1 MTRGAAHSLVSV
13 IVPVGARQTPL
24 GELYADYKAGLQR
37 LGAPYELIFVLD
49 GPQPAAE
56 SALTQLVAKGERI
69 TIVSLTRYFGEATAL
84 MIGFDHARGGIIVTL
99 PAYPQV
105 ASSEIGTL
113 VAALGDTDLV
123 VGYREPHVSSWF
135 QTLRRRAFHGLLK
148 FVTRLSFR
156 DLGCDVRAMNRK
168 VLEEVHLYGDQQR
181 FLPLLAERQ
190 GFRVG
195 QVAMQQSKDDRRHE
209 MYRARSYT
217 RGLLDIFNVFFLV
230 RFTKK
235 PLRFFGMIGVG
246 TLSLGMLELFY
257 LIFERIY
264 YHSPLADRPALLLAS
279 LLIVLGVQMFA
290 LGLLGELII
299 FTHAGGSK
307 DYKVDR
313 VIQYAD
319 AQSVEV
325 AAEDLRPGGP
335 TVSQDLRLTANRQG
349 L

>member
-1 MTRGAAHSLVSV
+1 MTLAAAQSLVSV
-13 IVPVGARQTPL
+13 IVPVGERQTPI
-24 GELYADYKAGLQR
+24 GELYAEYTAGLQM
-37 LGAPYELIFVLD
+37 LGAPYEMIFVLD

-56 SALTQLVAKGERI
+56 SALTQLAARGERV

-84 MIGFDHARGGIIVTL
+84 MIGFDHAKGGIIVTL
-99 PAYPQV
+99 PAYLQVEGCEIGKLV
-105 ASSEIGTL
+105 AS
-113 VAALGDTDLV
+113 LGDADLV
-123 VGYREPHVSSWF
+123 VGYREPRASTWF
-135 QTLRRRAFHGLLK
+135 QALRRRAFHGLLRS
-148 FVTRLSFR
+148 VTRLSFH
-156 DLGCDVRAMNRK
+156 DLGCNARALNRK

-190 GFRVG
+190 GFRVN
-195 QVAMQQSKDDRRHE
+195 QVALHQSKNDRRDE
-209 MYRARSYT
+209 MYRPRNYT

-246 TLSLGMLELFY
+246 TLSLGLLELFY
-257 LIFERIY
+257 LVFERIY
-264 YHSPLADRPALLLAS
+264 FHNPLADRPALLLAS
-279 LLIVLGVQMFA
+279 LMIVLGVQMFA

-319 AQSVEV
+319 ANSVEV
-325 AAEDLRPGGP
+325 SAEDLQPGGP
-335 TVSQDLRLTANRQG
+335 TLSQDLRLTADR
-349 L
+349 